1 MNWEDSKACT
11 PLKLDILQSWFS
23 MESRYFLTGGSALGI
38 FYLHH
43 RLSYDLDLFTTESIN
58 SKEVQ
63 NLVHQVSV
71 EIGAHYESIRTSP
84 DFHRYK
90 ITRGDDV
97 ELIDIVSD
105 HAPQLDKKKELVG
118 GIRVDTLREMTANK
132 LTTLL
137 SRTEVK
143 DVVDLFFLEQAGH
156 DVIGSL
162 PDAAVKDGGWD
173 PAMAALL
180 LESLDI
186 NKLPFFLLKDLN
198 TDDFKVFVQRLRLA
212 IAEQALP

>member
-1 MNWEDSKACT
+1 
-11 PLKLDILQSWFS
+11 

-43 RLSYDLDLFTTESIN
+43 RLSYDLDLFTTENIN

-63 NLVHQVSV
+63 NLVHRVSV
-71 EIGAHYESIRTSP
+71 EIGARYESIRTAP
-84 DFHRYK
+84 DFHRFK

-97 ELIDIVSD
+97 ELMDIVFD
-105 HAPQLDKKKELVG
+105 HAPQLDKKKKLVR
-118 GIRVDTLREMTANK
+118 GIRVDTIREIIANK

-137 SRTEVK
+137 SRAEVK
-143 DVVDLFFLEQAGH
+143 DVVDLFFLESAGH

-162 PDAAVKDGGWD
+162 PDAALKDGGWD

-180 LESLDI
+180 LEAININELSICFIKGLD
-186 NKLPFFLLKDLN
+186 FLHRK
-198 TDDFKVFVQRLRLA
+198 RIRCY
-212 IAEQALP
+212 